1 MPLTC
6 PNLKIREKIMV
17 NMKPNDSVEEIA
29 EELRA
34 QAVRLWGEE
43 RARELETPLKQT
55 AFQLWELGQV
65 TPHRDMEP
73 GFYQ

>member
-1 MPLTC
+1 
-6 PNLKIREKIMV
+6 MV

-29 EELRA
+29 VELRA
-34 QAVRLWGEE
+34 QAVRLWGEQ
-43 RARELETPLKQT
+43 RAGELEESLLQT

-65 TPHRDMEP
+65 TPHRDLEP

>member
-1 MPLTC
+1 
-6 PNLKIREKIMV
+6 MV
-17 NMKPNDSVEEIA
+17 NMKPNDSVEDIA
-29 EELRA
+29 AELRA

-43 RARELETPLKQT
+43 RAGELETSLKQT

-65 TPHRDMEP
+65 TPHRDLEP